1 MMENKYSV
9 VCEGDSTYYKFKD
22 INMDR
27 HRVCYYSQSD
37 LSVGWNLQ
45 EIEELMTNFDLSK
58 FVKDINDVLELY
70 HIKKYIDHDNC
81 LLKWEKGYIDSLK
94 SMVRSFPGIIVRY
107 LRTIPKEELYDY
119 YKLIDW
125 SYTESFWEVVA
136 NYDLL
141 DLLDE
146 SFLDKVLT
154 EDGNLR
160 LILQQ
165 ERIVNKFAKYLKSK
179 IMSNSLSAH
188 ILLDQYAR
196 SNLNDNGRTYFF
208 PSSLTSADKEQI
220 IVDFL
225 NQGEPNL
232 NYVRLVMQVRDNA
245 NEIILTPKTRLLAQ
259 DVERHL
265 NEKFFG
271 KANVTHFACGVE
283 CDRSDNIPPTRI
295 GKRENGFIQVH
306 SWKYIEGM
314 NETEKILVFGNLFGL
329 LGEDCLINLVNK
341 DSETGGLESFL
352 MDCGKDAYFMN
363 QSCRLKNFF
372 ALANTNLYSRVLPA
386 MECRLESLVKNFYEN
401 HFKED
406 YGYPALQLAL
416 PAEDADWVAKC
427 RTIIPELDSVSKQYN
442 LFVEEG
448 DIDPRLFSLGKP
460 LLPTDA
466 KSLFEN
472 KYYVIKRNSLEILEP
487 MMLLFRTAEVLHV
500 VDGFDTTRIHNFYDF
515 ITSCEVPYSVY
526 KKDYH
531 KNKINKL
538 IAEGYVRIDEQG
550 VLKPNNQSAIEILGC
565 LWRNRVVSYWHHS
578 KPVRELLDK
587 WKEDDLLEIDDHLL
601 CESERNLF
609 SYYLNNNK
617 YTNGPA
623 IRNQYAHGVIPVGDD
638 VQVHAKNYF
647 ILLMLLIL
655 LLLKIEDEFRIG
667 FRILDNLGEK
677 L

>member
-1 MMENKYSV
+1 MMENKHSV
-9 VCEGDSTYYKFKD
+9 VCEGDSTYYKFID
-22 INMDR
+22 INMER
-27 HRVCYYSQSD
+27 HRVQYYSQHD
-37 LSVGWNLQ
+37 LSIGWSLQ
-45 EIEELMTNFDLSK
+45 QIEDLLMNFEASK

-70 HIKKYIDHDNC
+70 HIKKHIDRDNH
-81 LLKWEKGYIDSLK
+81 LSTWKEDYIDSLK
-94 SMVRSFPGIIVRY
+94 SMVKSFSEIIVRY
-107 LRTIPKEELYDY
+107 LLAIPKEALYDY

-146 SFLDKVLT
+146 PFLDKVLT

-179 IMSNSLSAH
+179 MKSNSLSA
-188 ILLDQYAR
+188 
-196 SNLNDNGRTYFF
+196 NGGTYFF
-208 PSSLTSADKEQI
+208 PASLTSADKEQI

-232 NYVRLVMQVRDNA
+232 NYVRLVMQIKDNA
-245 NEIILTPKTRLLAQ
+245 DQIVLSPKTRLLAQ
-259 DVERHL
+259 DVEKRMNEQLFDKATAIHL
-265 NEKFFG
+265 KY
-271 KANVTHFACGVE
+271 GVE
-283 CDRSDNIPPTRI
+283 YDRSDNIPPTRI

-306 SWKYIEGM
+306 SWKYIEGL
-314 NETEKILVFGNLFGL
+314 NEMEKILVFGNLFGL

-341 DSETGGLESFL
+341 NSETGGLEWAC
-352 MDCGKDAYFMN
+352 MDHGKDAYFMN

-401 HFKED
+401 HFKEY

-416 PAEDADWVAKC
+416 PAEDADWVVKC

-448 DIDPRLFSLGKP
+448 DINPRLFSLGKP

-578 KPVRELLDK
+578 KPVRELLDT

>member
-1 MMENKYSV
+1 MMENKHSV
-9 VCEGDSTYYKFKD
+9 VYEGDSTYYKFKD

-94 SMVRSFPGIIVRY
+94 SMVRSFSGIIVRY

-196 SNLNDNGRTYFF
+196 SNLNDNGGTYFF
-208 PSSLTSADKEQI
+208 PSSLTSTDKEQI

-232 NYVRLVMQVRDNA
+232 NYVRLVMQVKDNA

-306 SWKYIEGM
+306 SWKYIEGL

-341 DSETGGLESFL
+341 DSETGGLESVL

-472 KYYVIKRNSLEILEP
+472 KYYVITRKSLEILEP

-526 KKDYH
+526 KKDYR
-531 KNKINKL
+531 KDKIDKL
-538 IAEGYVRIDEQG
+538 ITRGYVKIDEKG
-550 VLKPNNQSAIEILGC
+550 ILRPDNKNAIEILGC
-565 LWRNRVVSYWHHS
+565 LWRNRVVSYWHHNKS
-578 KPVRELLDK
+578 VRELLDR

-609 SYYLNNNK
+609 SYYLNNSK

-655 LLLKIEDEFRIG
+655 LLLKIEDELRIC
-667 FRILDNLGEK
+667 FRILEDMGEK

>member
-1 MMENKYSV
+1 MERY
-9 VCEGDSTYYKFKD
+9 
-22 INMDR
+22 
-27 HRVCYYSQSD
+27 RVQYYSQHD
-37 LSVGWNLQ
+37 LSIGWSLQ
-45 EIEELMTNFDLSK
+45 QIEDLLMNFDASK

-70 HIKKYIDHDNC
+70 HIKKHIDRDNHLSTWKEDYID
-81 LLKWEKGYIDSLK
+81 GLK
-94 SMVRSFPGIIVRY
+94 SMVKSFSGIIVRY
-107 LRTIPKEELYDY
+107 LRAIPKEALYDY
-119 YKLIDW
+119 YKSIDW
-125 SYTESFWEVVA
+125 SYTKSFWEVVA
-136 NYDLL
+136 NYNLL

-154 EDGNLR
+154 EDRNLR

-179 IMSNSLSAH
+179 MMSNSLSAH

-196 SNLNDNGRTYFF
+196 SSLNDNGETYFF

-232 NYVRLVMQVRDNA
+232 NYVRLVMQVKDNA
-245 NEIILTPKTRLLAQ
+245 NEIVLTPKTRLLAQ
-259 DVERHL
+259 DVEKQL
-265 NEKFFG
+265 NEKFFD
-271 KANVTHFACGVE
+271 KANAIHFSYGVE
-283 CDRSDNIPPTRI
+283 YDRNDNIPPTRI
-295 GKRENGFIQVH
+295 EQRENVFMQVH
-306 SWKYIEGM
+306 SWKYIEGL

-341 DSETGGLESFL
+341 DSETGGFESVL

-363 QSCRLKNFF
+363 QSCQISNNF
-372 ALANTNLYSRVLPA
+372 ALANTNLYSQVLPA
-386 MECRLESLVKNFYEN
+386 IGQRLESLVKNFYEN
-401 HFKED
+401 HFKKD
-406 YGYPALQLAL
+406 YGYPTLQLTL
-416 PAEDADWVAKC
+416 PAEDADWMAKC

-448 DIDPRLFSLGKP
+448 DIDPRLFSYGKP
-460 LLPTDA
+460 LLITDI
-466 KSLFEN
+466 KSLFDN
-472 KYYVIKRNSLEILEP
+472 KYYVIKGHPLEILEP
-487 MMLLFRTAEVLHV
+487 MMLLYRTAEVLHV

-515 ITSCEVPYSVY
+515 ITSCDVSYSVY
-526 KKDYH
+526 KEDYH

-538 IAEGYVRIDEQG
+538 ISRGYVKIDEQG
-550 VLKPNNQSAIEILGC
+550 VLRPNNKSAIEILAC

-587 WKEDDLLEIDDHLL
+587 WKEEDLLEIDDHLL

-609 SYYLNNNK
+609 SYYLNNSK

-623 IRNQYAHGVIPVGDD
+623 IRNQYAHGAIPVGDD
-638 VQVHAKNYF
+638 VQVHIKNYY

-655 LLLKIEDEFRIG
+655 LLLKIEDELRIG
-667 FRILDNLGEK
+667 FKILENMEAEF
-677 L
+677 

>member
-1 MMENKYSV
+1 ME
-9 VCEGDSTYYKFKD
+9 
-22 INMDR
+22 R
-27 HRVCYYSQSD
+27 HRVQYYSQHD
-37 LSVGWNLQ
+37 LSIGWSLQ
-45 EIEELMTNFDLSK
+45 QIEDLLMNFEASK

-70 HIKKYIDHDNC
+70 HIKKHIDRDNHLSTWKEDYIN
-81 LLKWEKGYIDSLK
+81 SLK
-94 SMVRSFPGIIVRY
+94 SMVKSFSGIIVRY
-107 LRTIPKEELYDY
+107 LRAIPKDALYDY
-119 YKLIDW
+119 YKSIDW
-125 SYTESFWEVVA
+125 SYTESFWEMVA
-136 NYDLL
+136 NYNLL

-179 IMSNSLSAH
+179 MMSNSLSAH

-196 SNLNDNGRTYFF
+196 SSLNDNGGTYFF
-208 PSSLTSADKEQI
+208 PSSLTSDDKEQI

-232 NYVRLVMQVRDNA
+232 NYVRLVMQVKDNA

-259 DVERHL
+259 DVEKQL
-265 NEKFFG
+265 NEKFFD
-271 KANVTHFACGVE
+271 KANVTHFAYGVE
-283 CDRSDNIPPTRI
+283 YDRSDNIPPTRI
-295 GKRENGFIQVH
+295 GQRENGFIQVH
-306 SWKYIEGM
+306 SWKYIEGL

-329 LGEDCLINLVNK
+329 MGEECLINLVNK
-341 DSETGGLESFL
+341 DSETGGLEWAF
-352 MDCGKDAYFMN
+352 MDHGKDAYFMN
-363 QSCRLKNFF
+363 QSCQISNNL
-372 ALANTNLYSRVLPA
+372 ALANTNLYSKMLPT
-386 MECRLESLVKNFYEN
+386 MGQRLESLVKNFYEK
-401 HFKED
+401 HFKKD
-406 YGYPALQLAL
+406 YGYPTLQLTL

-427 RTIIPELDSVSKQYN
+427 RTIMPELDSVSKQYN

-448 DIDPRLFSLGKP
+448 DIDPRLFSYGK
-460 LLPTDA
+460 LLLTTDV
-466 KSLFEN
+466 KSLFKN
-472 KYYVIKRNSLEILEP
+472 KYYVIKGNSLEILEP
-487 MMLLFRTAEVLHV
+487 MILLFRTAEILHV
-500 VDGFDTTRIHNFYDF
+500 VEGFDTTRIHNFYDF

-538 IAEGYVRIDEQG
+538 IARGYVKIDEQG
-550 VLKPNNQSAIEILGC
+550 VLKPNNKSAIEILGC

-578 KPVRELLDK
+578 KSVRELLDK
-587 WKEDDLLEIDDHLL
+587 WKEEDLLEIDDHLL

-623 IRNQYAHGVIPVGDD
+623 IRNQYAHGGIPVGDD
-638 VQVHAKNYF
+638 VQVHAKNYY

-655 LLLKIEDEFRIG
+655 LLLKIEDELRIG
-667 FRILDNLGEK
+667 FKILKNMEDK
-677 L
+677 F

>member
-1 MMENKYSV
+1 MMENKHSV
-9 VCEGDSTYYKFKD
+9 VCEGDSTYYKFID
-22 INMDR
+22 INMER
-27 HRVCYYSQSD
+27 HRVQYYSQHD
-37 LSVGWNLQ
+37 LSIGWSLQ
-45 EIEELMTNFDLSK
+45 QIEDLLMNFEASK

-70 HIKKYIDHDNC
+70 HIKKHIDRDNH
-81 LLKWEKGYIDSLK
+81 LSTWKEDYIDSLK
-94 SMVRSFPGIIVRY
+94 SMVKSFSEIIVRY
-107 LRTIPKEELYDY
+107 LLAIPKEALYDY

-146 SFLDKVLT
+146 PFLDKVLT

-179 IMSNSLSAH
+179 MKSNSLSAH

-196 SNLNDNGRTYFF
+196 SNLNDNGGTYFF
-208 PSSLTSADKEQI
+208 PASLTSADKEQI

-232 NYVRLVMQVRDNA
+232 NYVRLVMQIKDNA
-245 NEIILTPKTRLLAQ
+245 DQIVLSPKTRLLAQ

-306 SWKYIEGM
+306 SWKYIEGL

-341 DSETGGLESFL
+341 DSETGGLESVL

-448 DIDPRLFSLGKP
+448 GIDPRLFSLGKP

-526 KKDYH
+526 KKDYR
-531 KNKINKL
+531 KDKIDKL
-538 IAEGYVRIDEQG
+538 ITRGYVKIDEKG
-550 VLKPNNQSAIEILGC
+550 ILRPDNKNAIEILGC
-565 LWRNRVVSYWHHS
+565 LWRNRVVSYWHHNKS
-578 KPVRELLDK
+578 VRELLDR
-587 WKEDDLLEIDDHLL
+587 WKEDDLLEIDDYLL

-609 SYYLNNNK
+609 SYYLNNSK

-623 IRNQYAHGVIPVGDD
+623 IRNQYAHGVIPIGDD

-655 LLLKIEDEFRIG
+655 LLLKIEDELRIG
-667 FRILDNLGEK
+667 FRILEDMGEK

>member
-1 MMENKYSV
+1 MMENKHSV
-9 VCEGDSTYYKFKD
+9 VYEGDSTYYKFKD

-45 EIEELMTNFDLSK
+45 EIEDLMTNFDLSK

-94 SMVRSFPGIIVRY
+94 SMVRSFSGIIVRY

-196 SNLNDNGRTYFF
+196 SNLNDNGGTYFF

-232 NYVRLVMQVRDNA
+232 NYVRLVMQVKDNA

-306 SWKYIEGM
+306 SWKYIEGL

-341 DSETGGLESFL
+341 DSETGGLESVL

-526 KKDYH
+526 KKDYR
-531 KNKINKL
+531 KDKIDKL
-538 IAEGYVRIDEQG
+538 ITRGYVKIDEKG
-550 VLKPNNQSAIEILGC
+550 ILRPDNKNAIEILGC
-565 LWRNRVVSYWHHS
+565 LWRNRVVSYWHHNKS
-578 KPVRELLDK
+578 VRELLDR

-609 SYYLNNNK
+609 SYYLNNSK

-655 LLLKIEDEFRIG
+655 LLLKIEDELRIC
-667 FRILDNLGEK
+667 FRILEDMGEK

>member
-1 MMENKYSV
+1 MMENKHSV
-9 VCEGDSTYYKFKD
+9 VYEGDSTYYKFKD

-94 SMVRSFPGIIVRY
+94 SMVRSFSGIIVRY

-196 SNLNDNGRTYFF
+196 SNLNDNGGTYFF
-208 PSSLTSADKEQI
+208 PSSLTSTDKEQI

-232 NYVRLVMQVRDNA
+232 NYVRLVMQVKDNA

-306 SWKYIEGM
+306 SWKYIEGL

-341 DSETGGLESFL
+341 DSETGGLESVL

-526 KKDYH
+526 KKDYR
-531 KNKINKL
+531 KDKIDKL
-538 IAEGYVRIDEQG
+538 ITRGYVKIDEKG
-550 VLKPNNQSAIEILGC
+550 ILRPDNKNAIEILGC
-565 LWRNRVVSYWHHS
+565 LWRNRVVSYWHHNKS
-578 KPVRELLDK
+578 VRELLDR

-609 SYYLNNNK
+609 SYYLNNSK

-655 LLLKIEDEFRIG
+655 LLLKIEDELRIC
-667 FRILDNLGEK
+667 FRILEDMGEK

>member
-1 MMENKYSV
+1 MMENKHSV
-9 VCEGDSTYYKFKD
+9 VYEGDSTYYKFKD

-94 SMVRSFPGIIVRY
+94 SMVRSFSGIIVRY

-196 SNLNDNGRTYFF
+196 SNLNDNGGTYFF

-232 NYVRLVMQVRDNA
+232 NYVRLVMQVKDNA

-306 SWKYIEGM
+306 SWKYIEGL

-341 DSETGGLESFL
+341 DSETGGLESVL

-526 KKDYH
+526 KKDYR
-531 KNKINKL
+531 KDKIDKL
-538 IAEGYVRIDEQG
+538 ITRGYVKIDEKG
-550 VLKPNNQSAIEILGC
+550 ILRPDNKNAIEILGC
-565 LWRNRVVSYWHHS
+565 LWRNRVVSYWHHNKS
-578 KPVRELLDK
+578 VRELLDR

-609 SYYLNNNK
+609 SYYLNNSK

-655 LLLKIEDEFRIG
+655 FLLKIEDELRIC
-667 FRILDNLGEK
+667 FRILEDMGEK

>member
-1 MMENKYSV
+1 MMENKHSV
-9 VCEGDSTYYKFKD
+9 VYEGDSTYYKFKD

-94 SMVRSFPGIIVRY
+94 SMVRSFSGIIVRY
-107 LRTIPKEELYDY
+107 LRTILKEELYDY

-196 SNLNDNGRTYFF
+196 SNLNDNGGTYFF

-232 NYVRLVMQVRDNA
+232 NYVRLVMQVKDNA

-306 SWKYIEGM
+306 SWKYIEGL

-341 DSETGGLESFL
+341 DSETGGLESVL

-526 KKDYH
+526 KKDYR
-531 KNKINKL
+531 KDKIDKL
-538 IAEGYVRIDEQG
+538 ITRGYVKIDEKG
-550 VLKPNNQSAIEILGC
+550 ILRPDNKNAIEILGC
-565 LWRNRVVSYWHHS
+565 LWRNRVVSYWHHNKS
-578 KPVRELLDK
+578 VRELLDR

-609 SYYLNNNK
+609 SYYLNNSK

-655 LLLKIEDEFRIG
+655 LLLKIEDELRIC
-667 FRILDNLGEK
+667 FRILEDMGEK

>member
-1 MMENKYSV
+1 M
-9 VCEGDSTYYKFKD
+9 
-22 INMDR
+22 
-27 HRVCYYSQSD
+27 
-37 LSVGWNLQ
+37 
-45 EIEELMTNFDLSK
+45 
-58 FVKDINDVLELY
+58 
-70 HIKKYIDHDNC
+70 
-81 LLKWEKGYIDSLK
+81 
-94 SMVRSFPGIIVRY
+94 
-107 LRTIPKEELYDY
+107 
-119 YKLIDW
+119 
-125 SYTESFWEVVA
+125 
-136 NYDLL
+136 
-141 DLLDE
+141 
-146 SFLDKVLT
+146 
-154 EDGNLR
+154 
-160 LILQQ
+160 
-165 ERIVNKFAKYLKSK
+165 
-179 IMSNSLSAH
+179 
-188 ILLDQYAR
+188 
-196 SNLNDNGRTYFF
+196 
-208 PSSLTSADKEQI
+208 
-220 IVDFL
+220 
-225 NQGEPNL
+225 
-232 NYVRLVMQVRDNA
+232 
-245 NEIILTPKTRLLAQ
+245 
-259 DVERHL
+259 
-265 NEKFFG
+265 
-271 KANVTHFACGVE
+271 
-283 CDRSDNIPPTRI
+283 
-295 GKRENGFIQVH
+295 
-306 SWKYIEGM
+306 
-314 NETEKILVFGNLFGL
+314 
-329 LGEDCLINLVNK
+329 
-341 DSETGGLESFL
+341 
-352 MDCGKDAYFMN
+352 
-363 QSCRLKNFF
+363 
-372 ALANTNLYSRVLPA
+372 
-386 MECRLESLVKNFYEN
+386 
-401 HFKED
+401 
-406 YGYPALQLAL
+406 
-416 PAEDADWVAKC
+416 
-427 RTIIPELDSVSKQYN
+427 
-442 LFVEEG
+442 FVEEG
-448 DIDPRLFSLGKP
+448 DINPRLFSLGKP